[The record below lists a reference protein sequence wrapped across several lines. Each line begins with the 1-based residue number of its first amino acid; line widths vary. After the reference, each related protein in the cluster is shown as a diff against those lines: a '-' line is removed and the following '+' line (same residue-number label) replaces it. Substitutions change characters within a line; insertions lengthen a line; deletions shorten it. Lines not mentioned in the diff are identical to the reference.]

1 MIVPLRDLGL
11 AMRRPPA
18 RTESPCTRRS
28 PWRSLV
34 ALWLRRLLLPRK
46 DIRLRPTP
54 LFALPLLLISTAA
67 AAAPKEA
74 QSYRPSPPTI
84 VATPLTMA
92 IAAFDR
98 DGDLKVS
105 RIEFEWGVAK
115 SFAGADRNGDESLSL
130 IEIGAWAEATLGN
143 AGALPGRFDFDSD
156 GNDRIS
162 RAEFRSLFAARF
174 AALDANKDAA
184 LVRSELV
191 SFVDT
196 PLPRG
201 GRKERAKPRADPAP
215 R

>member
-1 MIVPLRDLGL
+1 M
-11 AMRRPPA
+11 
-18 RTESPCTRRS
+18 
-28 PWRSLV
+28 
-34 ALWLRRLLLPRK
+34 
-46 DIRLRPTP
+46 
-54 LFALPLLLISTAA
+54 LFSLPLLLISSAA
-67 AAAPKEA
+67 AAAPKEDQA
-74 QSYRPSPPTI
+74 YRPSPPTI
-84 VATPLTMA
+84 VATPLTLA

-105 RIEFEWGVAK
+105 RNECDWGVAK
-115 SFAGADRNGDESLSL
+115 AFAGADRNGDESLSL
-130 IEIGAWAEATLGN
+130 IEFGAWAEVTLGN

-156 GNDRIS
+156 GDDKIS

-174 AALDANKDAA
+174 ATLDTNKDAV

-201 GRKERAKPRADPAP
+201 RRNERARERAAPAP

>member
-1 MIVPLRDLGL
+1 MF
-11 AMRRPPA
+11 
-18 RTESPCTRRS
+18 S
-28 PWRSLV
+28 
-34 ALWLRRLLLPRK
+34 
-46 DIRLRPTP
+46 
-54 LFALPLLLISTAA
+54 LPLLLLMSGAA
-67 AAAPKEA
+67 AAAPKQAET
-74 QSYRPSPPTI
+74 YRPSPPTI
-84 VATPLTMA
+84 VAAPLGMA

-105 RIEFEWGVAK
+105 RGEYEWGVAK
-115 SFAGADRNGDESLSL
+115 SFAGADRNGDDTLSL
-130 IEIGAWAEATLGN
+130 IEFGAWAEATLGN

-156 GNDRIS
+156 GDDKIS

-174 AALDANKDAA
+174 AMLDANKDGA

-201 GRKERAKPRADPAP
+201 GRNERAKPRVDPAP

>member
-1 MIVPLRDLGL
+1 MPQASQRAPFTLETASC
-11 AMRRPPA
+11 AMA
-18 RTESPCTRRS
+18 VHS
-28 PWRSLV
+28 
-34 ALWLRRLLLPRK
+34 LLPRK

-54 LFALPLLLISTAA
+54 MFHLPLLLLMSGAA
-67 AAAPKEA
+67 AAAPKQA
-74 QSYRPSPPTI
+74 LSYRPSPPTI
-84 VATPLTMA
+84 VATPLTLA
-92 IAAFDR
+92 IATFDR

-105 RIEFEWGVAK
+105 RNEFEWGVAK
-115 SFAGADRNGDESLSL
+115 SFAGADRNGDETLSL
-130 IEIGAWAEATLGN
+130 IEIGTWAEATLGN

-156 GNDRIS
+156 GDDRIS

-174 AALDANKDAA
+174 ATLDSNKDAT

-201 GRKERAKPRADPAP
+201 RRNERAKQRVEPAP

>member
-1 MIVPLRDLGL
+1 
-11 AMRRPPA
+11 MRP
-18 RTESPCTRRS
+18 
-28 PWRSLV
+28 SL
-34 ALWLRRLLLPRK
+34 LFSLSLLL
-46 DIRLRPTP
+46 L
-54 LFALPLLLISTAA
+54 SSAA
-67 AAAPKEA
+67 VAAPKEA
-74 QSYRPSPPTI
+74 ETYRPSPPTI
-84 VATPLTMA
+84 VAAPLGMA

-105 RIEFEWGVAK
+105 RNEYEWGVAK
-115 SFAGADRNGDESLSL
+115 AFAGADRNGDDTLSL
-130 IEIGAWAEATLGN
+130 IEFGAWAEATLGN

-156 GNDRIS
+156 GDDRIS

-174 AALDANKDAA
+174 AMLDANRDGA

-201 GRKERAKPRADPAP
+201 RRNERAKPRVDPAP